1 VKSVLFSNA
10 RILDGSGAAPFDGH
24 VLVEGNRI
32 AAISPAQVSAGD
44 AEVID
49 CGGATLMPGLIEPH
63 SHLSF
68 LDQATPHEFSTIPV
82 EEHLLAT
89 LRHARLYLDSGFTAC
104 FSAAATKPRLD
115 VVARNAIDSGEYPG
129 PRTLAASVQFT
140 VTGGVGDLRQMHHDP
155 GEAMY
160 TLPCDGPV
168 EFTRAAR
175 AACREGVDVL
185 KIVPSGDTS
194 TPAVPSPR
202 TLMTRA
208 EIAAV
213 TEVARQQERRVA
225 AHARSAES
233 VKLCVQEG
241 VDVIYHATYA
251 DEEAKD
257 LLESH
262 REGIFVA
269 PAMSVTWTRL
279 HEAGK
284 YGLPSSPAS
293 RERIGRDL
301 ELTIACMKDLKRR
314 GVRVL
319 PGGDYGFKWNPH
331 GRNARDLELFVEL
344 LGFTPM
350 EAIVAATKWGGEIMG
365 RPRELGRLAK
375 GYLAD
380 LLLVDGDPLADVRI
394 LQDATRLVAIMKD
407 GNFHKAPTAWIS
419 ASRAEKRSSAHP
431 ARGSARVAPLRSPT
445 KA

>member
-10 RILDGSGAAPFDGH
+10 RIFDGSGAEPFDGH
-24 VLVEGNRI
+24 VLVHGNRI
-32 AAISPAQVSAGD
+32 ESVSRAPISAAD
-44 AEVID
+44 AELID

-68 LDQATPHEFSTIPV
+68 LDHATPHEFSSMPV

-115 VVARNAIDSGEYPG
+115 IVARNAIDSGEYPG
-129 PRTLAASVQFT
+129 PRTLAASVQLT
-140 VTGGVGDLRQMHHDP
+140 VTGGVGDLRQMHLDP
-155 GEAMY
+155 GEAMF

-175 AACREGVDVL
+175 AAGREGVDVL

-194 TPAVPSPR
+194 TPHVPSPR

-213 TEVARQQERRVA
+213 TEVARQHERRVA

-257 LLESH
+257 LLEAH
-262 REGIFVA
+262 RERLFVA
-269 PAMSVTWTRL
+269 PAMSVTWARL
-279 HEAGK
+279 HEAGN
-284 YGLPSSPAS
+284 YGLPASPEA
-293 RERIGRDL
+293 RERIGHDL
-301 ELTIACMKDLKRR
+301 EMTLGVMKDLKRR

-319 PGGDYGFKWNPH
+319 PGGDYGFRWNPH
-331 GRNARDLELFVEL
+331 GRNARDLELFVDL

-350 EAIVAATKWGGEIMG
+350 EALVAATRSGGEIMG
-365 RPRELGRLAK
+365 RPHELGRLAK

-407 GNFHKAPTAWIS
+407 GNFHKAPTEWIS
-419 ASRAEKRSSAHP
+419 ASRAERRSSAHP
-431 ARGSARVAPLRSPT
+431 ARGSARVAPLRSHT